1 MMQYELHVSKRN
13 LNQLYEHAEMQ
24 FPSEAVALLFG
35 TTAGHHVYANHV
47 ELVSN
52 TSRTGHT
59 SFSVNPEVEYT
70 LLMEADKRGESLV
83 GIFHSHPAPAAPS
96 KTDVKNMRLNPVV
109 WLIASKLTGNWIIN
123 GYVLNT
129 NDIVDVVIHAVEFD
143 GSIP

>member
-13 LNQLYEHAEMQ
+13 LNQLYEHADLQ

-47 ELVSN
+47 ELVRN
-52 TSRTGHT
+52 TSRTDHT

-83 GIFHSHPAPAAPS
+83 GIFHSHPAPPTPS

-109 WLIASKLTGNWIIN
+109 WLVASKLTGNWIIN
-123 GYVLNT
+123 GYVLDV
-129 NDIVDVVIHAVEFD
+129 NDVADVVIHAVELD
-143 GSIP
+143 DSIP